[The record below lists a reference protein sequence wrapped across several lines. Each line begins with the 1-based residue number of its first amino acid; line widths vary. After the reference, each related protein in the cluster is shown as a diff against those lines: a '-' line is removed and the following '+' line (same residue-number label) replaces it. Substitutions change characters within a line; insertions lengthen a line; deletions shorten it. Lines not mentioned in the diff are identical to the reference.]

1 MQKFTLITGAIV
13 AFGLLGNAAA
23 HAAGDAKAGEQ
34 VFKKCMAC
42 HAVGPDAKNKIGPAL
57 NGIVGEKPGAVEGYK
72 FSSGFQSWAEGK
84 PGWNTA
90 MLTKWL
96 ANPRDVVKGTKMSFP
111 GLKKPEDITNVIT
124 YLAGFDEQGAPRD
137 PAAAISAADAAK

>member
-1 MQKFTLITGAIV
+1 MRKFTLIAGAIV
-13 AFGLLGNAAA
+13 VFGFVGSASAQTM
-23 HAAGDAKAGEQ
+23 GDAKAGET

-57 NGIVGEKPGAVEGYK
+57 NGIVGEKPGDVEGYK
-72 FSSGFQSWAEGK
+72 FSSGFVSWAEGK

-90 MLTKWL
+90 MLTEWL
-96 ANPRDVVKGTKMSFP
+96 TNPRAVAKGTKMSFP

-124 YLAGFDEQGAPRD
+124 YLAGFDQTGAARD
-137 PAAAISAADAAK
+137 PAEAIKAADAGQ

>member
-1 MQKFTLITGAIV
+1 MRKFNVITGALV
-13 AFGLLGNAAA
+13 AFGLAGTASAQ
-23 HAAGDAKAGEQ
+23 AAGDAKAGEQ

-90 MLTKWL
+90 MLTEWL
-96 ANPRDVVKGTKMSFP
+96 SNPRAVVKGTKMSFP
-111 GLKKPEDITNVIT
+111 GLKKPEDLTNVIT
-124 YLAGFDEQGAPRD
+124 YLAGFDEEGAPRD
-137 PAAAISAADAAK
+137 PAAALQAADAAK

>member
-1 MQKFTLITGAIV
+1 MQKLSLITGALV
-13 AFGLLGNAAA
+13 AFGLVGSAGAQT
-23 HAAGDAKAGEQ
+23 AGDAAAGEA
-34 VFKKCMAC
+34 VYKKCMAC

-57 NGIVGEKPGAVEGYK
+57 NGIIGEKPGDVEGYK

-90 MLTKWL
+90 MMTEWL
-96 ANPRDVVKGTKMSFP
+96 ANPRAVVKGTKMSFA

-124 YLAGFDEQGAPRD
+124 YLAGFDQDGNPRD
-137 PAAAISAADAAK
+137 PAAAIKAADAGQ